1 MLTRARA
8 HSSLSTHAHFR
19 THAYMHNTH
28 TALRRELAERG
39 AELQRT
45 KMELSILRQSTPA
58 AGAGGP
64 GGAGGAG
71 CVGER
76 GKAVDALSIRSQ
88 EGARGVCAE
97 DKAASAGAGSGSVLD
112 LSWGAKLLE
121 FAAAGGDRGGA
132 RGQKGWGGA
141 DGQENSH
148 PNVGVRA
155 RPRGGSMVLNW

>member
-1 MLTRARA
+1 M
-8 HSSLSTHAHFR
+8 
-19 THAYMHNTH
+19 
-28 TALRRELAERG
+28 
-39 AELQRT
+39 
-45 KMELSILRQSTPA
+45 
-58 AGAGGP
+58 
-64 GGAGGAG
+64 
-71 CVGER
+71 
-76 GKAVDALSIRSQ
+76 
-88 EGARGVCAE
+88 CAE

-132 RGQKGWGGA
+132 RGQKGWRGA

>member
-1 MLTRARA
+1 M
-8 HSSLSTHAHFR
+8 
-19 THAYMHNTH
+19 YNTH

-45 KMELSILRQSTPA
+45 KMELSIFRQSTPA
-58 AGAGGP
+58 AGA

-76 GKAVDALSIRSQ
+76 GKAVDALSLRWQ

-132 RGQKGWGGA
+132 RGQKGWRGA